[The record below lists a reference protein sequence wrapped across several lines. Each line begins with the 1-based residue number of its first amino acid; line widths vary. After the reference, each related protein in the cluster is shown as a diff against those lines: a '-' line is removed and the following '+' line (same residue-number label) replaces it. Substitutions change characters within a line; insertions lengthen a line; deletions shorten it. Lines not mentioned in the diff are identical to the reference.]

1 MITNATPAHRAI
13 LRELFEEFYASS
25 AVHAPIP
32 ALYHENALDELF
44 SPGSRQR
51 AYLFEVSGCVVG
63 YALLSDKYS
72 HEAGGLEWW
81 LEECYVRPAN
91 RGTGLGHEFSRLL
104 LSQADR
110 DGVSRLRLEIEP
122 GNDGA
127 RRLYESFG
135 FQPLGYGQMVRKGA
149 AL

>member
-1 MITNATPAHRAI
+1 MITNATPAHRAV
-13 LRELFEEFYASS
+13 LRELFEEFYAST

-51 AYLFEVSGCVVG
+51 AYVFEAAGNVVG

-81 LEECYVRPAN
+81 LEELYVRPAC
-91 RGTGLGHEFSRLL
+91 RGAGLGHEFFQFLI
-104 LSQADR
+104 QEADR
-110 DGVSRLRLEIEP
+110 EGVSRLRLEIEP
-122 GNDGA
+122 DNDGA

-135 FQPLGYGQMVRKGA
+135 FQPLGYSQMAREGA